1 MDSLYYLV
9 VPLVISFL
17 STPLLFSIAKKNGII
32 DRPGLHK
39 THKEP
44 KPLLGGLSIFVAFAG
59 ASLWLLPVTT
69 RLFSGLVGA
78 AILVITGLLDDVYN
92 LKPLWKMT
100 GQAAA
105 ASIVVICNRE
115 LFGVLLGYFERFY
128 LPDEITLVLIIG
140 WIVLMINA
148 FNLIDGLDGLAI
160 GTAVII
166 AGALTAVSLV
176 TGVGGR
182 LLAIQLIF
190 LGACLGFL
198 PYNFNPARIFL
209 GDTGSMLLGYLL
221 ATMHLFAI
229 TEPFSSSLVLG
240 SAFIFA
246 YPAVD
251 VTYAIYR
258 RLRNR
263 RSIFGADQ
271 GHIHHLLR
279 RYGFRVR
286 QVVLLL
292 YAVSI
297 VCAALAVYL
306 LCHAVPA
313 AYVLALGIIIS
324 LGFCWLILLLNRRLR
339 IMEMS
344 DGHQPGIKEAD
355 LNS

>member
-1 MDSLYYLV
+1 MDNLFYFV
-9 VPLVISFL
+9 VPLAISFV
-17 STPLLFSIAKKNGII
+17 STPLLSSIAKKNGIT
-32 DRPGLHK
+32 DNPGLHK
-39 THKEP
+39 THHEP
-44 KPLLGGLSIFVAFAG
+44 KPLLGGLSIFLAVVIG
-59 ASLWLLPVTT
+59 SLCLLPVTA

-78 AILVITGLLDDVYN
+78 AILAITGLLDDVYN
-92 LKPLWKMT
+92 LKPHYKMA

-105 ASIVVICNRE
+105 ASVVVLYNRE
-115 LFGVLLGYFERFY
+115 AYGVLVNYFERFY
-128 LPDEITLVLIIG
+128 LPEALTLALIIG
-140 WIVLMINA
+140 WIVLMVNA

-166 AGALTAVSLV
+166 AGALTAVSV
-176 TGVGGR
+176 INGAGGR
-182 LLAIQLIF
+182 QLAVQLIC
-190 LGACLGFL
+190 LGAFLGFL

-221 ATMHLFAI
+221 ASLHLFAI

-246 YPAVD
+246 FPAVD
-251 VTYAIYR
+251 VTYAICR
-258 RLRNR
+258 RLKNR

-279 RYGFRVR
+279 RLGLSVR
-286 QVVLLL
+286 RAVLLL

-297 VCAALAVYL
+297 FCAALAVFL
-306 LCHAVPA
+306 LSAAVHP

-339 IMEMS
+339 SVET
-344 DGHQPGIKEAD
+344 PGGSSPE
-355 LNS
+355 LRRTV